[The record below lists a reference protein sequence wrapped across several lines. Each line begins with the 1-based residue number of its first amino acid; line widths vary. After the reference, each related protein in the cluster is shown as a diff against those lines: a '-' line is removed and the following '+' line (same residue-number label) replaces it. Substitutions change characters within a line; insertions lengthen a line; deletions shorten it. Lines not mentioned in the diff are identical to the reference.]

1 MRYGGLIMANKRRSI
16 NSFKI
21 GLGVTGLCGSL
32 FYVTFDPITVLSYGL
47 YLLMASLMFP
57 LIWDLL

>member
-1 MRYGGLIMANKRRSI
+1 MANKLSSI

-21 GLGVTGLCGSL
+21 GLGITGLCGSL

>member
-1 MRYGGLIMANKRRSI
+1 MANKLRSI

-21 GLGVTGLCGSL
+21 GLGVTGFFGAL

-47 YLLMASLMFP
+47 YILLASLMAP